1 MNQWVTVSIPVSP
14 EAAAL
19 LQGDEERRQTIGRMV
34 TRLLQPDATEPDPLE
49 QVLATLPRDAA
60 APDLS
65 PEEIAAEIAAAR
77 EADHP

>member
-1 MNQWVTVSIPVSP
+1 MNQWVTVQIPVSP

-34 TRLLQPDATEPDPLE
+34 TRLLQPDAAEPDPLE
-49 QVLATLPRDAA
+49 QLLAEFPRDAN
-60 APDLS
+60 APDVS

-77 EADHP
+77 RLDCL